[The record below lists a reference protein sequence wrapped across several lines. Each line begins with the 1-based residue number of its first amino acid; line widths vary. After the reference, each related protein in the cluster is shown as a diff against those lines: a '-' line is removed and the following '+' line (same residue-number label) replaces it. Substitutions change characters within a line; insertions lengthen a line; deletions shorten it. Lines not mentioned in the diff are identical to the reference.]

1 VIYEISSHCSELAFR
16 TMKIRI
22 QAADRRNSVGI
33 SVYFLRRSNNSGK
46 YPAQLQHGAKM
57 IEIT

>member
-1 VIYEISSHCSELAFR
+1 
-16 TMKIRI
+16 MKIRV
-22 QAADRRNSVGI
+22 QVADRRNSVGI
-33 SVYFLRRSNNSGK
+33 SRHFLRKSNNSGK